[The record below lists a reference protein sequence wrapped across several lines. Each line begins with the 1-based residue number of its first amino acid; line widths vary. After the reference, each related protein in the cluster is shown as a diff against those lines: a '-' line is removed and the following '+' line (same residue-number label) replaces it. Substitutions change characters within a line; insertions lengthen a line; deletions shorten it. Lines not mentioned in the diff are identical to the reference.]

1 MVPLSPSIFSGT
13 HPFPPT
19 FKVES
24 EFDFWSCPESLSLMQ
39 TVAGSLH
46 VGLSYIRRKQTHVLT
61 GSTRQAEKVGG
72 TGEHR
77 CLSQGPKS
85 GGEAGVGPGKQ
96 RGFNTVGTGPG
107 QSGEEGT
114 SSQPLHEVQVGERR
128 FRPDYR
134 TLPRDFQFAS
144 RKCKLKC

>member
-1 MVPLSPSIFSGT
+1 
-13 HPFPPT
+13 
-19 FKVES
+19 
-24 EFDFWSCPESLSLMQ
+24 MQ

-96 RGFNTVGTGPG
+96 RGFLTQWGQVRDSLGKKGP
-107 QSGEEGT
+107 
-114 SSQPLHEVQVGERR
+114 PANRCMR
-128 FRPDYR
+128 CR
-134 TLPRDFQFAS
+134 
-144 RKCKLKC
+144 